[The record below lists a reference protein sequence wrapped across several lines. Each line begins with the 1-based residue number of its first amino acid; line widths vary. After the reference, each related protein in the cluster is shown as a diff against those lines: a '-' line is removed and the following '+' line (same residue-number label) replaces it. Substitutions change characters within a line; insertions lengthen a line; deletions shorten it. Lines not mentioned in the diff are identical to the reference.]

1 MQNKIFD
8 CKHFFLLTKL
18 KKYFITSKTP
28 LYAISDDSI
37 FVKACNRV
45 LITSNG
51 FTTNADVEPAT
62 QPHKNDH
69 QKTASPISI
78 ENSLLNVNKQF
89 IFLMQTQNQN
99 FF

>member
-1 MQNKIFD
+1 M
-8 CKHFFLLTKL
+8 
-18 KKYFITSKTP
+18 
-28 LYAISDDSI
+28 YAISDDSI

-99 FF
+99 FFQTYSHVSVFEAPNYLMWQTMENK